1 MNYDIIK
8 TLNLKYEL
16 IDKEKSF
23 TFYNEKGIR
32 IVELFLLDQN
42 PRICPRCNESN
53 VYIISSR
60 INTIKHA
67 SIAENKILVN
77 IHRRVYKC
85 ECCGHVYVQSS
96 PIVEEN
102 RHISIEKD
110 MLILRDLRDSTNT
123 FKKLAEKYDV
133 SPTYISNL
141 FDKKVD
147 IKRGV
152 LPQVLCLD
160 EIYSKKLSKY
170 HYLCVL
176 YSPQRKAIID
186 ILESRRKDF
195 LIDFFAHISGSEK
208 QNVQYVSIDMWD
220 NYRQIV
226 KLCLPSAYICVD
238 SFHVIKQLN
247 FQFNK
252 VRIRVMKRYDELKKE
267 GHEYYWL
274 LKKFWKF
281 TLMNLDNLPQDYR
294 YTTRTGMEL
303 SKYQIIDYMLDLS
316 EELKKAYYL
325 KEKYREFNLCT
336 DNPEDAAEKLED
348 LILKFKR
355 SGISEY
361 MPFWKLL
368 ENWKNEIINSFTR
381 INGVRISNGPIEK
394 ANAEIRKL
402 IKVSYGCSNFT
413 RFKNRIMY
421 VINDNEPILGTRKKQ
436 TNKRKFKPRGKY
448 KK

>member
-16 IDKEKSF
+16 IDIDKSF
-23 TFYNEKGIR
+23 SFYNEKGIR

-42 PRICPRCNESN
+42 PRICPRCNESK
-53 VYIISSR
+53 VFIISSR

-85 ECCGHVYVQSS
+85 ECCGHVYAQSS

-110 MLILRDLRDSTNT
+110 MLILHDLRDSTNT

-152 LPQVLCLD
+152 LPQVLCID

-195 LIDFFAHISGSEK
+195 LIDFFVHIPGKEK

-247 FQFNK
+247 FHFNK

-303 SKYQIIDYMLDLS
+303 SKYQIIDYMLDLDD
-316 EELKKAYYL
+316 ELKKAYYL
-325 KEKYREFNLCT
+325 KEEYREFNLCT

-361 MPFWKLL
+361 IPFWKLL
-368 ENWKNEIINSFTR
+368 QNWKKEIINSFTR
-381 INGVRISNGPIEK
+381 INGFRISNGPIEK

-402 IKVSYGCSNFT
+402 IKVSYGCSNFI

-421 VINDNEPILGTRKKQ
+421 VINDNEPILGTRKKH